1 MTEQLTRRQ
10 MREAERGGAPA
21 QIQPVEPAVS
31 ATTVAPTQEAPQTT
45 AGLTRRQ
52 LRERGLLAAPS
63 AEPKRELRPDAKQSS
78 APPVGSRRQLREA
91 GSSAQAP
98 VIEAPEIEIP
108 EPEFNG
114 NNLLAEPSTESI
126 ILDRAPEA
134 IELPISTGEIAVT
147 GSIQVITDSMSQ
159 VATSSTDAIDLDE
172 ELAEDA
178 VTGVLSVVEP
188 VSALDLIGERS
199 STGVVPTS
207 ALTRGRW
214 KPLGFAVGSVI
225 LGAAAI
231 WATVTIIGAAG

>member
-1 MTEQLTRRQ
+1 

-21 QIQPVEPAVS
+21 QPQPAEPAVS
-31 ATTVAPTQEAPQTT
+31 PTPPGPKPQEAATT

-52 LRERGLLAAPS
+52 LREQGLLAS
-63 AEPKRELRPDAKQSS
+63 ASSEPTQPQAQDSKPATQ
-78 APPVGSRRQLREA
+78 APVGSRRQMRESGA
-91 GSSAQAP
+91 LAQPP
-98 VIEAPEIEIP
+98 VLDAPEIDIP

-134 IELPISTGEIAVT
+134 IELPISTGEITVT

-207 ALTRGRW
+207 TLTRGRW
-214 KPLGFAVGSVI
+214 KPLGFAVGSII
-225 LGAAAI
+225 LGVAAI

>member
-1 MTEQLTRRQ
+1 
-10 MREAERGGAPA
+10 MREAERGGAPT
-21 QIQPVEPAVS
+21 QIQPAEPAVS
-31 ATTVAPTQEAPQTT
+31 ATPPATTQEGPETS

-52 LRERGLLAAPS
+52 LRERGLLTAPS
-63 AEPKRELRPDAKQSS
+63 SEPKREARPEAKQAS
-78 APPVGSRRQLREA
+78 AAPVGSRRQLRQA
-91 GSSAQAP
+91 SSVVQAP
-98 VIEAPEIEIP
+98 VIEAPEIDIP

-114 NNLLAEPSTESI
+114 SNLLAEPSTESI
-126 ILDRAPEA
+126 ILERAPEA
-134 IELPISTGEIAVT
+134 IELPISTGEITVT

-214 KPLGFAVGSVI
+214 KPLGFAVGSII

-231 WATVTIIGAAG
+231 WATLTIIGAAG

>member
-1 MTEQLTRRQ
+1 

-21 QIQPVEPAVS
+21 QIEPAEPAVS
-31 ATTVAPTQEAPQTT
+31 ATTVAPKQEAVQTT

-52 LRERGLLAAPS
+52 LREQGLLAAPAS
-63 AEPKRELRPDAKQSS
+63 EPEREVRPETKQASV
-78 APPVGSRRQLREA
+78 APVGSRRQLREA

-126 ILDRAPEA
+126 VLDRTPEA
-134 IELPISTGEIAVT
+134 IELPISTGEITVT